1 MCTARDSN
9 SLAALSAIVA
19 YVLLLFEEL
28 ASLTDYR
35 FKAAASGL
43 PLRAFLSFNDAQA
56 WFASLLVRHFCTL
69 VDAWFSYSPYKT
81 FN

>member
-35 FKAAASGL
+35 FKAVASGL
-43 PLRAFLSFNDAQA
+43 CAYHCY
-56 WFASLLVRHFCTL
+56 VRPPPPPG
-69 VDAWFSYSPYKT
+69 AKSGI
-81 FN
+81 

>member
-19 YVLLLFEEL
+19 YDLLLFEEL

-35 FKAAASGL
+35 FKAAALGLASTMPKHGL
-43 PLRAFLSFNDAQA
+43 PL
-56 WFASLLVRHFCTL
+56 
-69 VDAWFSYSPYKT
+69 Y
-81 FN
+81 

>member
-1 MCTARDSN
+1 MCAARDSN

-19 YVLLLFEEL
+19 YVLLLIEEL
-28 ASLTDYR
+28 ASLTDHR

-56 WFASLLVRHFCTL
+56 
-69 VDAWFSYSPYKT
+69 
-81 FN
+81 